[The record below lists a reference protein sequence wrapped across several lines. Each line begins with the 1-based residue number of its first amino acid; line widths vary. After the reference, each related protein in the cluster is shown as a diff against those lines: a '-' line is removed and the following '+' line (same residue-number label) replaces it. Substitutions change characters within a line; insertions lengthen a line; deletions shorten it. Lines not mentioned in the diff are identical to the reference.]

1 MRGPYRKRL
10 VLSPPQVTHFRPVDV
25 PPGDLDRERLTLD
38 EYEAIRLADLLQL
51 DHQESASRMQI
62 SRPTFSR
69 LVMKAR
75 NKVARMLIEGRELF
89 ITGGHCEFIHP
100 LQRCQEC
107 GALLEE
113 EADGSISCRECG
125 PSRCDDVAP
134 TSQ

>member
-10 VLSPPQVTHFRPVDV
+10 VHSPPQVTHFRPVDV
-25 PPGDLDRERLTLD
+25 PPGDLDRERLSLD

-51 DHQESASRMQI
+51 DHMESAKSMQI

-75 NKVARMLIEGRELF
+75 HKVARMLIEGRELF
-89 ITGGHCEFIHP
+89 ITGGHCEFVHP

-107 GALLEE
+107 GAPLEE
-113 EADGSISCRECG
+113 TDGGNIGCRECG
-125 PSRCDDVAP
+125 FQRSGDSDTNEP
-134 TSQ
+134 